1 MKHHDTNDS
10 DMGRA
15 EFDEKQ
21 AGERVPYYPEFEN
34 LDSSFSVGI
43 NQHNYIGPKDHVPEP
58 RRIEGATIR
67 GLRNLS

>member
-1 MKHHDTNDS
+1 MAKDSKGS

-15 EFDEKQ
+15 EFDEQQ
-21 AGERVPYYPEFEN
+21 AGEHVPYYPEFEN
-34 LDSSFSVGI
+34 LDSSFSVSI

-58 RRIEGATIR
+58 RRIERATIK

>member
-1 MKHHDTNDS
+1 
-10 DMGRA
+10 MGRA

-43 NQHNYIGPKDHVPEP
+43 NQRNYIGPEDHVPAP
-58 RRIEGATIR
+58 RKIEGATPKGIR
-67 GLRNLS
+67 NHR